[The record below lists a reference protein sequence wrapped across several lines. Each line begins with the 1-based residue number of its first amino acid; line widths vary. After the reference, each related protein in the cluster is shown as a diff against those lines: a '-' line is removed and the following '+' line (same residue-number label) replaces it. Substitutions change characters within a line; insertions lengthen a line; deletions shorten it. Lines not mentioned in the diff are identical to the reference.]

1 MIPRDSSYGQH
12 LSAPYTPPTPAPDGV
27 FPFDSTYAVHQ
38 LPTPPHTG
46 GLYAA
51 DDSAATIAV
60 DGLLASRANSPD
72 LAGMAVSGIGGF
84 QELLAFAPPQPD
96 LFPSRRAL
104 AIQQPALTSFP
115 DVNVNLAEA
124 ETSADAGDEIE
135 EIGTCPP
142 SQAVWIS
149 PQTPSS
155 PSDSSSDDY
164 PGSIHDIFRR
174 PAVAVNSPEIL
185 LAYFDKNTCGILSV
199 KDGPRENPWR
209 TLIWPMANDSKALY
223 HAVSSMTAFHMCRER
238 PELRIEGMEHMRKS
252 LRFLGEG
259 LSHGNIRED
268 AALGTTLVLAFS
280 EAFDRHTSTGIQHL
294 RGARVLLSQALARV
308 HARRQRNQPREDPA
322 ALTRLQFLYNVWVYL
337 DVLASLTSDSSDEND
352 GCTNANLSWCGGRLM
367 PSNKIDSLL
376 GCADT
381 LFPLI
386 AQVAGLVQRARR
398 LDLQQNL
405 PAAEAK
411 IMADASHLV
420 SVLESWELKNKPY
433 EPIEDP
439 SNDVTHCR
447 QTAEAYRWATLLYL
461 RQALPRSFLP
471 AAPSTHE
478 LAREVM
484 SLIDSIP
491 ASSRSC
497 ILHIYPLLVAGCE
510 AESPDERAWVAKR
523 WEGMI
528 NRLRLGN
535 VEKAWLVVKEV
546 WLRRDAFLASAT
558 ATAAAAAAAA
568 TATPIATATSPAL
581 LYDSRRGRRGYIG
594 PKDNIG
600 GGVFFWDSPT
610 PSPPLPLPLSL
621 PFREDAAS
629 CPPRMESLQSKHRKR
644 GDYEYEVSIKGRL
657 HWLGVMKEWN
667 WEGVWSFP
675 SQPCNF

>member
-1 MIPRDSSYGQH
+1 M
-12 LSAPYTPPTPAPDGV
+12 
-27 FPFDSTYAVHQ
+27 
-38 LPTPPHTG
+38 
-46 GLYAA
+46 
-51 DDSAATIAV
+51 

-96 LFPSRRAL
+96 LFSPRRGVV
-104 AIQQPALTSFP
+104 IQQPAPTSFP
-115 DVNVNLAEA
+115 GVNVNLVEA
-124 ETSADAGDEIE
+124 ETAVDAADEIE

-164 PGSIHDIFRR
+164 PGSILDIFRR
-174 PAVAVNSPEIL
+174 PAVAVHSPEIL
-185 LAYFDKNTCGILSV
+185 LAYFDKKTCGILSV

-209 TLIWPMANDSKALY
+209 MLIWPLARDSKALY

-252 LRFLGEG
+252 LRFLGQG
-259 LSHGNIRED
+259 LSDGNIHED

-294 RGARVLLSQALARV
+294 RGARVLLAQALARV
-308 HARRQRNQPREDPA
+308 HARRQRNQSSEDPA
-322 ALTRLQFLYNVWVYL
+322 SSTRLHFLYNVWVYL
-337 DVLASLTSDSSDEND
+337 DVLARLTSDSSDEDDD
-352 GCTNANLSWCGGRLM
+352 GGRADANLSWCGRLM
-367 PSNKIDSLL
+367 PSNKIDPLL

-386 AQVAGLVQRARR
+386 AQAAGLVQRARR
-398 LDLQQNL
+398 LEQQQDLA
-405 PAAEAK
+405 AAEAK
-411 IMADASHLV
+411 IMVDATHLV
-420 SVLESWELKNKPY
+420 SVLESWELKDERY

-439 SNDVTHCR
+439 SNEVAHCR

-461 RQALPRSFLP
+461 RQALPRRLLP
-471 AAPSTHE
+471 TAPSTHE

-497 ILHIYPLLVAGCE
+497 IVHIYPLLVAGCE
-510 AESPDERAWVAKR
+510 AVSPDERAWVAKR

-535 VEKAWLVVKEV
+535 VEKAWQVVKEV
-546 WLRRDAFLASAT
+546 WLRRDAFLASAAT
-558 ATAAAAAAAA
+558 TAAAAAAAA
-568 TATPIATATSPAL
+568 TSTATSSSTVTSPAL

-594 PKDNIG
+594 PGDNVGDGI
-600 GGVFFWDSPT
+600 FFWDSPT
-610 PSPPLPLPLSL
+610 PSPPLPLQPLPL
-621 PFREDAAS
+621 PFHEDAAS

-644 GDYEYEVSIKGRL
+644 GEYEYEVSIKGRL
-657 HWLGVMKEWN
+657 HWLGVMKEWK
-667 WEGVWSFP
+667 WEGVWS
-675 SQPCNF
+675 QPCNF